1 MSMSGDGDLYLKRF
15 FGFSDLVLLP
25 LYSPFL
31 EEDTQVVNTWTQDEK
46 EDRVNFGIWQKPVAI
61 ALLDSLSS
69 TADERRQ
76 AVGGIQKQRLKKK
89 QLSNSSTNSSKRRV
103 RPCHKKL
110 W

>member
-1 MSMSGDGDLYLKRF
+1 MSGDGDLYLKRF

-61 ALLDSLSS
+61 APLDPLSS

-89 QLSNSSTNSSKRRV
+89 TAE
-103 RPCHKKL
+103 
-110 W
+110 